1 MTDSTARD
9 IPNTPLDRELTEAVQ
24 RRQVQAEHRIN
35 LIRGGLL
42 LFFAAADFTLAAIW
56 GNTDL
61 LLALYIIP
69 VIVAPTYWFIIHWLS
84 RPGQPYRPPL
94 KYITITTDFTMT
106 LIVCVEMFGVDFFPP
121 EMTGDVLVLIDICFI
136 GIINSANFMRISTAA
151 IVYSTTLAVG
161 ASSYLI
167 LTYASTP
174 TFLFVPLIT
183 LAPVGFIASDL
194 SQGLLKL
201 FIRLARRERLTR
213 FLSREVVEEIDA
225 GRIQLELGGEEAV
238 VTVLLSDIR
247 DFTKMAEDKPP
258 QEIIATLNEFYT
270 VMTRI
275 IFENGGMVDKF
286 IGDAILA
293 VFGVPEA
300 KPDDAV
306 RAVRCSFEM
315 QQALGRINETRKS
328 RDLAPLRMGVALHT
342 GVVVAGIVG
351 SPQRM
356 EYTVIGDTAN
366 LTARIE
372 GYNRELGTDILLSG
386 ETAALLDTSIS
397 TTPIREI
404 SVRGRKKPVRLY
416 TVTGY
421 VPDAEGPFPFKGGTG
436 REPSTS

>member
-1 MTDSTARD
+1 MTNTTARD
-9 IPNTPLDRELTEAVQ
+9 IPNAPIDRELTEAVQ

-69 VIVAPTYWFIIHWLS
+69 VIVAPTYWFTIHRLS
-84 RPGQPYRPPL
+84 RPGQPYRPAL
-94 KYITITTDFTMT
+94 KFITISADFTMA
-106 LIVCVEMFGVDFFPP
+106 LVVCVEMLGVNFFPA
-121 EMTGDVLVLIDICFI
+121 EMTNDVLVLIDICFI
-136 GIINSANFMRISTAA
+136 SIINAANFMRLSTAA

-161 ASSYLI
+161 ISSYLI
-167 LTYASTP
+167 LAYASTP

-183 LAPVGFIASDL
+183 IAPVGFIASDL
-194 SQGLLKL
+194 SRGLLKM

-213 FLSREVVEEIDA
+213 FLSREVVEEIDS
-225 GRIQLELGGEEAV
+225 GRIRLELGGEEAV
-238 VTVLLSDIR
+238 VTVMLSDIR
-247 DFTKMAEDKPP
+247 DFTRMAEDKPP
-258 QEIIATLNEFYT
+258 REVIATLNEFYT

-300 KPDDAV
+300 RPDDAI
-306 RAVRCSFEM
+306 RAVRCAFEM
-315 QQALGRINETRKS
+315 QQALGRINKMRKG
-328 RDLAPLRMGVALHT
+328 RGEAPLRMGAALHT

-386 ETAALLDTSIS
+386 ETAALLDTSIDTS
-397 TTPIREI
+397 PVREI
-404 SVRGRKKPVRLY
+404 SVRGRKKPVQLY

-421 VPDAEGPFPFKGGTG
+421 VPDAEGPFPFIGGAG
-436 REPSTS
+436 QKIPRS